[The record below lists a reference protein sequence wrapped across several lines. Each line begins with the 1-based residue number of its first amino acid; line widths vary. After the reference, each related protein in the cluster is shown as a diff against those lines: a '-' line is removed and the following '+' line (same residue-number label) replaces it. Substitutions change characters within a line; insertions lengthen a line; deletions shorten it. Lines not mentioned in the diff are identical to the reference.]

1 MVGRNGP
8 SAGGTWGRLTELP
21 TEGGLFLVGCS
32 LRSTPPSAESN
43 LAATIPPSG
52 SPLGKCSTDDSRQI
66 ALHIDD
72 YQCRQLRRPY
82 GSKVSAVIRNRWR
95 TAPDSSAT
103 SSRHSGPSLSLAM
116 VSRIIS
122 EHAVAASSQAA
133 SSSPRSTGTSLE

>member
-52 SPLGKCSTDDSRQI
+52 SPLGKCSTDNSRQI

-103 SSRHSGPSLSLAM
+103 SSRHSAA
-116 VSRIIS
+116 VSKCLTHNACI
-122 EHAVAASSQAA
+122 
-133 SSSPRSTGTSLE
+133 